1 MVSFTSPMVL
11 YRRTARSRP
20 AVRIWRLSALKA
32 TLSRSRFAPKNW
44 RVLSCVL
51 TSKRRQLQRGDA
63 TAAGVVKRRAR
74 AIRAGARGAPAADAR
89 AVPRRRNRPL
99 AVHRQLHVAHKVLRG
114 GGGDG
119 RERRARAQCQP
130 RARARARA
138 LSRGRATHL
147 VPSQPA
153 LRHGQRVGVASQV
166 PRDHL
171 RWKKR
176 GAAGRWRGSPTGER
190 AHTQRGSGRRTV
202 LSREPETSSDGFAS
216 DVATHVTQPEW
227 PASWPRRVITSPIFS
242 VARSACVRRAGG
254 ATCKGGGARHRQR
267 AAKTPST
274 IRAS

>member
-138 LSRGRATHL
+138 QPRAGHAPCAQSAGAPARPACRRRQSGSTRSPAVEKKGGSREVARKPYRRARAH
-147 VPSQPA
+147 A
-153 LRHGQRVGVASQV
+153 
-166 PRDHL
+166 
-171 RWKKR
+171 K
-176 GAAGRWRGSPTGER
+176 GER
-190 AHTQRGSGRRTV
+190 PAHRLVARTRDEQRRVRLRRCHARHPARVAGQLAAQSHNLPHLLCGAVCVCEEGRRGN
-202 LSREPETSSDGFAS
+202 L
-216 DVATHVTQPEW
+216 
-227 PASWPRRVITSPIFS
+227 
-242 VARSACVRRAGG
+242 
-254 ATCKGGGARHRQR
+254 
-267 AAKTPST
+267 
-274 IRAS
+274 

>member
-119 RERRARAQCQP
+119 RERRARAVP
-130 RARARARA
+130 ATRARARARSA
-138 LSRGRATHL
+138 AGGPRTLCPVSRRSGTASVSASPVRFHAITWGEKKGG
-147 VPSQPA
+147 S
-153 LRHGQRVGVASQV
+153 REVASK
-166 PRDHL
+166 PCRRARAHA
-171 RWKKR
+171 K
-176 GAAGRWRGSPTGER
+176 GER
-190 AHTQRGSGRRTV
+190 PAHR
-202 LSREPETSSDGFAS
+202 L
-216 DVATHVTQPEW
+216 VARARDEQ
-227 PASWPRRVITSPIFS
+227 RRVRLRRRHARHPAR
-242 VARSACVRRAGG
+242 VAGQLAAQSHNLPHLLCGAVCVVRAGG
-254 ATCKGGGARHRQR
+254 ATCKGGGARQRQR
-267 AAKTPST
+267 AAETPST
-274 IRAS
+274 IRAN